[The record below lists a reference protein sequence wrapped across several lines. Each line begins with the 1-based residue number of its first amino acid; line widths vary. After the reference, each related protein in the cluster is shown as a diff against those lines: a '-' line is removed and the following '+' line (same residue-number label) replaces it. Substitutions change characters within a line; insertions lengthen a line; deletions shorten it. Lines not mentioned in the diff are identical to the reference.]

1 MPIPKIIHQ
10 LWIGPK
16 PAPLSMM
23 NTWKEKH
30 PDYEYIFWNESEIQ
44 KRGLRFACQSR
55 IDLIDEWNGKA
66 DIMRWEI
73 LYHMGGYFIDA
84 DSICIEPFDS
94 YFDGKTAFATF
105 ENETVR
111 KGLVATGTMGFIPK
125 HPLCRD
131 ILRWISSPDSL
142 DSITRLKAWGS
153 VGPGALT
160 RFLNT
165 GNYPDV
171 SVYPSHCF
179 LPIHFTGTLYV
190 GHKKVY
196 AYQAWGATNDSYSTM
211 NDAEL
216 PPMLKT
222 PKQWVS
228 VLICSYNTCRVFLRE
243 CLDSIKAQNGIF
255 GIEVVWINDGSDAEH
270 TAMVEEELA
279 LFERRSRFCK
289 VVYQRTAKNEGVA
302 SALNRGIDLCSHDL
316 IFRMDSDDIMVPNR
330 IKTQLDFMKQNPEC
344 VCCGSN
350 MSVFVSISA
359 SVSASISANTTVK
372 KTIQTATEH
381 PYCIQWERLCAVY
394 KEHGGIP
401 AWFMNHPTL
410 CYKKDVVVSLGKYDT
425 TVGSLEDY
433 ELELRIVKQ
442 HGVVYNIQE
451 NLLMYRSHVG
461 QVTRDMDKVDTDDE
475 IRQGILRRVFG
486 DTNA

>member
-1 MPIPKIIHQ
+1 
-10 LWIGPK
+10 
-16 PAPLSMM
+16 
-23 NTWKEKH
+23 
-30 PDYEYIFWNESEIQ
+30 
-44 KRGLRFACQSR
+44 
-55 IDLIDEWNGKA
+55 
-66 DIMRWEI
+66 
-73 LYHMGGYFIDA
+73 
-84 DSICIEPFDS
+84 
-94 YFDGKTAFATF
+94 
-105 ENETVR
+105 
-111 KGLVATGTMGFIPK
+111 
-125 HPLCRD
+125 
-131 ILRWISSPDSL
+131 
-142 DSITRLKAWGS
+142 
-153 VGPGALT
+153 
-160 RFLNT
+160 
-165 GNYPDV
+165 
-171 SVYPSHCF
+171 
-179 LPIHFTGTLYV
+179 
-190 GHKKVY
+190 
-196 AYQAWGATNDSYSTM
+196 
-211 NDAEL
+211 
-216 PPMLKT
+216 MLKT

-243 CLDSIKAQNGIF
+243 CLDSIKAQNGVF

-279 LFERRSRFCK
+279 LFKRRSRFCK

-350 MSVFVSISA
+350 MSVFTN
-359 SVSASISANTTVK
+359 VSASISANTTVK

-433 ELELRIVKQ
+433 ELELRILKQ

-461 QVTRDMDKVDTDDE
+461 QVTRDMDKDDTVDE
-475 IRQGILRRVFG
+475 IRQGILQRVFG
-486 DTNA
+486 HTNA